1 MGGRKSECVSI
12 QGDKGI
18 IAPMAI
24 ILSLC
29 IIPCSLK
36 CYLHSSA
43 IST

>member
-24 ILSLC
+24 IFSRR
-29 IIPCSLK
+29 IVPV
-36 CYLHSSA
+36 HPSA